1 MKKLFL
7 LAVVLMLTVCA
18 VFPVTT
24 SYASEVVYVLDS
36 CDNASNCVTSKI
48 SDTSNYVEGMGSMYS
63 NNEAGRVTFEF
74 KNVNYDALPRY
85 SSAYLEFYYYVED
98 VTNIKAGQ
106 IELTSSGYEDVN
118 ELNYDIGVNSG
129 FKNGWNF
136 VSIKL
141 SSMNNNGFSYNK
153 LFGFRIFM
161 LPAKTDSF
169 FVCRVDNIV
178 LSSVSHKEEVE
189 RNGIVSYTK
198 QKMVLQQKISDDA
211 V

>member
-7 LAVVLMLTVCA
+7 SLIVLMLTVCV

-24 SYASEVVYVLDS
+24 SYASETVYVLDS

-48 SDTSNYVEGMGSMYS
+48 ADTSNYVEGSGCVYT
-63 NNEAGRVTFEF
+63 NNEAGRITFEF
-74 KNVNYDALPRY
+74 RNIDYDALPRY

-98 VTNIKAGQ
+98 VSNISAGQ

-129 FKNGWNF
+129 FKKGWNF

-153 LFGFRIFM
+153 LYGFRIFM
-161 LPAKTDSF
+161 LPARKDSF

-178 LSSVSHKEEVE
+178 ISSVSHKEEVE
-189 RNGIVSYTK
+189 RNGIISYSK
-198 QKMVLQQKISDDA
+198 EKLKLQQKISDDA